1 MKRTVN
7 PLAHVTEKPTQRA
20 LLQWLRLVLPP
31 GSIVSATM
39 NESGGAKSTDP
50 HARARYFE
58 ARKASGVVGGWPDLT
73 CAIPPARVVFLETK
87 RPVGGVLSEAQQEIH
102 ARLRAMGH
110 HVGVVTGPESA
121 LVVLQAAGVPLRNVG
136 NMQAVPAVV
145 RLARSTKLVADPVPI

>member
-1 MKRTVN
+1 MSRN
-7 PLAHVTEKPTQRA
+7 PLAHVTEAPTQAA
-20 LLQWLRLVLPP
+20 LVRWLRLVLPHDA
-31 GSIVSATM
+31 IVSATL
-39 NESGGAKSTDP
+39 NEGTGIRSKDP
-50 HARARYFE
+50 HARARYFA
-58 ARKASGVVGGWPDLT
+58 ARKAQGLMVGFPDLT

-145 RLARSTKLVADPVPI
+145 RLARSTKLGADPVPL